1 MNERQTLLKK
11 ISEISFCLNDLTLF
25 LDTHPTDKQAMEL
38 FETYQNERAALLNN
52 YAEQFEPLTF
62 DCVDLQLKTSA
73 DAVTNYPDKQHF
85 TWVDGPAP
93 WEGGLV

>member
-11 ISEISFCLNDLTLF
+11 ISEVSFCLNDLTLF
-25 LDTHPTDKQAMEL
+25 LDTHPTSKPALDL
-38 FETYQNERAALLNN
+38 FEKYQQERIQLLTN
-52 YAEQFEPLTF
+52 YAVQFEPLTM
-62 DCVDLQLKTSA
+62 DLA
-73 DAVTNYPDKQHF
+73 DSRETAPECAVTNYAGKRHF